1 MNASGWPVPSP
12 LRVRFFAGAALAVLL
27 AAGAAGAVPI
37 PEGRPAIRF
46 FDPEQGLPQ
55 NTPLSFAV
63 DARGLLWAGTFDGA
77 AFYDGR
83 SWTAV
88 NMPNRTESNEVNDIL
103 FTPDGDAWF
112 ATTGVARLHDGQ
124 WTLFGPAAGLPAD
137 EVFRLAAE
145 SDGSRTVLWAGTER
159 GLARWD
165 GTSWTMV
172 TIAGVAGL
180 PGQRITALLTVQTEK
195 GSALWVGTERGVARR
210 GPDGRWSVFPAVSA
224 IPADNSG
231 PPAAPVVDLL
241 ETREAG
247 RSILWA
253 ATDGGGLARYD
264 GERWTVE
271 TGLPSPRVLCLAM
284 LESGGESGGDREV
297 WAGTAQGLARR
308 RTGGTWTV
316 YNAENAGLPV
326 DQISRLFAG
335 RSGGRPLLWIGLST
349 GGLGVLDP
357 GGWQILDHRSSG
369 LPRSPVFGL
378 AETGPADDPVYWF
391 STQNRGLARWQAG
404 RWTVFSEGTPVAHA
418 EVNVAVPTGGA
429 QKNALWVGTSRGL
442 FRWENGI
449 WTPFSGWA
457 SGLPDSEVLAVLESR
472 TPSGTVLWV
481 GTRAGLARCAAGRCT
496 LFTPENS
503 PLPDRQVYSLLE
515 THEAEGKVLWIGTRA
530 GGLARLSGSQ
540 WTLYNTRTSPLP
552 NDWINTLRETRSGA
566 RRFLWIATNGGVVRL
581 DLNDLSELKGGFSQ
595 WLLLNER
602 DSQPRLPNNYVYQI
616 LDDARGRI
624 YLTTNRGVER
634 LTPNP
639 SAPNGYDG
647 YTFTVRDG
655 LPFAESNQWSSL
667 VDRAGRLW
675 IGTSTAVAWLDPAA
689 PEPRASP
696 SPLLVERVTVD
707 DRELPWTGAPLRLG
721 EGPGEVTFE
730 YALLSYFREPD
741 IRYRVQL
748 VGWQS
753 SPSDWLPEPV
763 QRYSHLAPGSYRF
776 RVWGRDAAG
785 VVSGPLEIPFLIPQ
799 SPWRTGWASLLYAVV
814 AALLVGGGV
823 RWRIGVLKQRTLR
836 LEELVRERTESLAAT
851 VRDLGQSEQAAR
863 AAKEEADRANRFKS
877 DFLANMSHEIRT
889 PMNAVIGMTSILAG
903 TRLTAEQNDY
913 VGTIRSSGES
923 LLGLLN
929 DILDL
934 SKIEAGMLAIEL
946 APFALRQ
953 CVEEAVDLLA
963 AEAQRKGLEIG
974 CCVDPA
980 VPAVIESDATRL
992 RQILVNLLANAVKF
1006 TAAGKIL
1013 LTVTVSSS
1021 SFQDDSVE
1029 LCFDVLDTG
1038 IGISAEHM
1046 DRLFRPFS
1054 QADSS
1059 TARLYGGTG
1068 LGLAI
1073 SQRLVERLGGRIW
1086 AESRPGEGS
1095 RFRFTIR
1102 CRLADAVPL
1111 LSPQRD
1117 HEPAADLSPL
1127 RILVA
1132 EDNAVNQKVLL
1143 LMLQRLGSDA
1153 DVAADGEEVLAALRR
1168 QRYDVVLMDVQMPRM
1183 DGIEAT
1189 RRIRAEWPAAERP
1202 RIIAVTANALRE
1214 DREIC
1219 LAAGMDDYL
1228 SKPLLLENLRAALS
1242 HGAGAASHD
1251 EDTAK
1256 DFDPQRID
1264 QLRQLQAM
1272 TGQDLVSPI
1281 IDRFLADSPRRLE
1294 DLRAALDAQDGPQLS
1309 FAAHAFKGSSGQIGA
1324 CRLAALCQELES
1336 QGQDDQWNDA
1346 AEIVAQLG
1354 IEIERVAPLL
1364 LEFLH
1369 AKQGEQR

>member
-1 MNASGWPVPSP
+1 MNAS
-12 LRVRFFAGAALAVLL
+12 LLTGAALTILL
-27 AAGAAGAVPI
+27 AAGPAAAVPI

-46 FDPEQGLPQ
+46 FGPEQGLPQ
-55 NTPLSFAV
+55 STPLAFAV

-112 ATTGVARLHDGQ
+112 ATPGVARLHDGQ
-124 WTLFGPAAGLPAD
+124 WTLFGPAAGLPAG

-145 SDGSRTVLWAGTER
+145 RDGSRTVLWAGTER

-172 TIAGVAGL
+172 AIPGL
-180 PGQRITALLTVQTEK
+180 PGQRVTALLTVRTEN

-210 GPDGRWSVFPAVSA
+210 GPDGRWSVFPAV
-224 IPADNSG
+224 PAVPASRGG

-264 GERWTVE
+264 GARWTVE

-284 LESGGESGGDREV
+284 LESGESGEI

-335 RSGGRPLLWIGLST
+335 RSGGRSLLWIGLST

-391 STQNRGLARWQAG
+391 STQNRGLVRWQGG
-404 RWTVFSEGTPVAHA
+404 RWTAFSEGTPLANA
-418 EVNVAVPTGGA
+418 EVNVAVPTAGAGGA
-429 QKNALWVGTSRGL
+429 QKDALWVGTSRGL
-442 FRWENGI
+442 FRWEDGI
-449 WTPFSGWA
+449 WTPFGDWA
-457 SGLPDSEVLAVLESR
+457 TGLPAAEVLAVLESQA
-472 TPSGTVLWV
+472 PGGTVLWV

-515 THEAEGKVLWIGTRA
+515 TREAEGKVLWIGTRA

-540 WTLYNTRTSPLP
+540 WTLYNTRNSPLP
-552 NDWINTLRETRSGA
+552 NDWINTLRETRSRA

-581 DLNDLSELKGGFSQ
+581 DLGDLSGRKGGFSQ

-602 DSQPRLPNNYVYQI
+602 DSQPRLPNNYVYQV

-624 YLTTNRGVER
+624 YLTTNRGVAR

-639 SAPNGYDG
+639 SAPNGYDS

-655 LPFAESNQWSSL
+655 LPFEESNQWSSL

-675 IGTSTAVAWLDPAA
+675 VGTSTAVAWLDPAV

-707 DRELPWTGAPLRLG
+707 DREIPWAGAPLRFG
-721 EGPGEVTFE
+721 EEPAEVTFE

-753 SPSDWLPEPV
+753 SPSDWLPEPL

-785 VVSGPLEIPFLIPQ
+785 VVSGPLEVPFLIPQ
-799 SPWRTGWASLLYAVV
+799 SPWRTGWASLLYATV
-814 AALLVGGGV
+814 AALLIGGGV
-823 RWRIGVLKQRTLR
+823 RWRIGVLKQRTRR
-836 LEELVRERTESLAAT
+836 LEELVRERTESLATT
-851 VRDLGQSEQAAR
+851 VRDLEQSEQAAR

-903 TRLTAEQNDY
+903 TRLTTEQQDY
-913 VGTIRSSGES
+913 VRTIRGSGES

-929 DILDL
+929 DILDF
-934 SKIEAGMLAIEL
+934 SKIEAGMLAIEA

-953 CVEEAVDLLA
+953 CVEEAVDLLT

-974 CCVDPA
+974 SCVDPA
-980 VPAVIESDATRL
+980 VPAAIESDATRL

-1006 TAAGKIL
+1006 TAAGKVL
-1013 LTVTVSSS
+1013 LTVTAAA
-1021 SFQDDSVE
+1021 FQDDSVE
-1029 LCFDVLDTG
+1029 LCFEVLDTG

-1102 CRLADAVPL
+1102 CRIADAVPPP
-1111 LSPQRD
+1111 SPQHD

-1143 LMLQRLGSDA
+1143 LMLQRLGYAA
-1153 DVAADGEEVLAALRR
+1153 DVVADGEEVLDALRR
-1168 QRYDVVLMDVQMPRM
+1168 QRYDVILMDVQMPRM

-1189 RRIRAEWPAAERP
+1189 RRIRDEQSAAEHPRRP

-1214 DREIC
+1214 DRETC

-1228 SKPLLLENLRAALS
+1228 SKPVLLENLRAALS
-1242 HGAGAASHD
+1242 GSPGAPHG

-1281 IDRFLADSPRRLE
+1281 IDRFLADAPRRLK
-1294 DLRAALDAQDGPQLS
+1294 DLRAALDAQDGPQLC

-1324 CRLAALCQELES
+1324 SRLAALCQELEN
-1336 QGQDDQWNDA
+1336 QGQDAQWDGT

-1354 IEIERVAPLL
+1354 TEIERVAPLL